1 MNQVQGTL
9 DENKAR
15 KKTYAAQYRA
25 DNITAIKSRVN
36 ARSRK
41 PENRA
46 KKLAYMAKY
55 MAKPENKERRKAYL
69 EKHMSKP
76 ESKEKKQAYMK
87 KYSASPESRARENA
101 WKKKWRKT
109 TEGRAMTGARNRA
122 RRAAKLGASVRNQKT
137 ISAWEKAWRKAR
149 RVVCYWCNKRV
160 PAKGAH
166 VDHIN
171 PLSKGGDHSIE
182 NLCISCPLCNCTK
195 NSHIISE
202 WNKKLVSPV
211 LL

>member
-1 MNQVQGTL
+1 MNQVQETL
-9 DENKAR
+9 DEKKVR
-15 KKTYAAQYRA
+15 KKTYDAQYRA

-36 ARSRK
+36 AHRLK

-46 KKLAYMAKY
+46 KKLAYMVTY
-55 MAKPENKERRKAYL
+55 MATPENKERRKAYL
-69 EKHMSKP
+69 AKHMSKP

-101 WKKKWRKT
+101 WRKKWRKT
-109 TEGRAMTGARNRA
+109 TEGRSIIAAAHRA
-122 RRAAKLGASVRNQKT
+122 RRAAKIGASIGSQKV
-137 ISAWEKAWRKAR
+137 ISAWERTWRRAR
-149 RVVCYWCNKRV
+149 RVICYWCNKRV
-160 PAKGAH
+160 PSKGAH

-171 PLSKGGDHSIE
+171 PLSKGGEHSIE

-195 NSHIISE
+195 SSHIVSE